1 MCLYFFLCAGVFHGL
16 LHKYISCF
24 MVVHSHSESLLMIH
38 LAIWG
43 RLTFDINVEHFVQ
56 PHKDL
61 HNDDDGDDHW
71 GLARLNRLG
80 VVTVHQHGLS
90 RQLLSHDTPRP

>member
-1 MCLYFFLCAGVFHGL
+1 
-16 LHKYISCF
+16 
-24 MVVHSHSESLLMIH
+24 MVVHSHSDTLLMIH

-56 PHKDL
+56 PRKDL

-71 GLARLNRLG
+71 GL
-80 VVTVHQHGLS
+80 
-90 RQLLSHDTPRP
+90 D